1 MVPSGSKW
9 FQVVVT
15 EEALL
20 VRLEKPRVALIFS
33 PSTTGLLLLV
43 ALPGPSSSANKPFPL
58 AFVREV
64 KSLL

>member
-1 MVPSGSKW
+1 M
-9 FQVVVT
+9 VVT
-15 EEALL
+15 EEVLL
-20 VRLEKPRVALIFS
+20 VRLEKPRVALIFR

-43 ALPGPSSSANKPFPL
+43 ALPGPSSSANKPLPL

>member
-1 MVPSGSKW
+1 M
-9 FQVVVT
+9 VVT

-43 ALPGPSSSANKPFPL
+43 ALSGPSSSANKPLPL